1 MREQCFSRGTLQSPW
16 THTRT
21 LTSAQPHAA
30 TRVLFIGRAFQ
41 AFPPQIR
48 RPRGR
53 HPRQQLHARTRL
65 RTTAVIS
72 EPRLYSQPR
81 AGKKRKLEKKKAKW
95 MRRAQNTRQHLFGR
109 LPTWPRQGGVE
120 EGWESLRRGVIPL
133 KTDRRTRGP
142 KSKNS
147 GARRGYS
154 ALEPFS
160 EQPPTDEAIRTHS
173 DDARGT
179 FRHDTV
185 VTALAA

>member
-1 MREQCFSRGTLQSPW
+1 MFFEGNAAISLDTHAHTHERAAPRGDSRFVYRPCVPSFPSTNK
-16 THTRT
+16 
-21 LTSAQPHAA
+21 TSAWPAPKATTPRPHALA
-30 TRVLFIGRAFQ
+30 HHRGDQRAKAIQ
-41 AFPPQIR
+41 STKS
-48 RPRGR
+48 GEKKK
-53 HPRQQLHARTRL
+53 AR
-65 RTTAVIS
+65 
-72 EPRLYSQPR
+72 
-81 AGKKRKLEKKKAKW
+81 KKKKAKW